1 MTWHDIS
8 GQAAKPACRPWC
20 TREETRNSEEE
31 KREEEKREE
40 EKREEEKREEEKREE
55 EKREEEK
62 REEEKREEE
71 KREEEKSEEEKEE
84 KRGEMM
90 EEGVE
95 MEERRIL
102 GTEIDMTPVWE
113 CKRMFR
119 DKRFSEYRR
128 CIGRSKEAARH
139 DFLGE
144 SLFFSSH

>member
-1 MTWHDIS
+1 
-8 GQAAKPACRPWC
+8 
-20 TREETRNSEEE
+20 
-31 KREEEKREE
+31 
-40 EKREEEKREEEKREE
+40 
-55 EKREEEK
+55 
-62 REEEKREEE
+62 
-71 KREEEKSEEEKEE
+71 
-84 KRGEMM
+84 M

-119 DKRFSEYRR
+119 EKRFSEYRR

-144 SLFFSSH
+144 SLFFESLRSLGSSLLQDVYFLNLKQILSQQT